1 MVTRG
6 GLLLLLLL
14 LLLYLICIFRVLTVK
29 QSKFNAD
36 GSPPD
41 PTFQWIV
48 PVTIGTATNPNKHS
62 FLLDTPEQEV
72 RLEGVSSD
80 ECLSLN
86 PGYRGFY
93 RVQYSA
99 EMLNHILT
107 QVKKL
112 ELTPS
117 DRLGLHN
124 DLYAQVCHSLSLST
138 RVIFIHTITG

>member
-1 MVTRG
+1 M
-6 GLLLLLLL
+6 
-14 LLLYLICIFRVLTVK
+14 LYYRVLNVQ

-41 PTFQWIV
+41 PTYQCIV
-48 PVTIGTATNPNKHS
+48 SVTIGTATDPNKHS
-62 FLLDTPEQEV
+62 FLLESADKEV
-72 RLEGVSSD
+72 RLDGVSAD

-99 EMLNHILT
+99 EMLNIILE

-112 ELTPS
+112 KLTPS

-124 DLYAQVCHSLSLST
+124 DLYAQVCGIGILESFVYFRLHGLKQGLSNYGK
-138 RVIFIHTITG
+138 IFGSRIVCG

>member
-1 MVTRG
+1 MQ
-6 GLLLLLLL
+6 
-14 LLLYLICIFRVLTVK
+14 

-41 PTFQWIV
+41 PTYQWIV
-48 PVTIGTATNPNKHS
+48 PVTIGTATDPKKHS
-62 FLLDTPEQEV
+62 FLLESADKEV
-72 RLEGVSSD
+72 RLDGVSAD

-99 EMLNHILT
+99 EMLKNILE
-107 QVKKL
+107 QVKQLK
-112 ELTPS
+112 LTPS

-124 DLYAQVCHSLSLST
+124 DLYAQVCGINMLESLY
-138 RVIFIHTITG
+138 ITG

>member
-1 MVTRG
+1 MQ
-6 GLLLLLLL
+6 
-14 LLLYLICIFRVLTVK
+14 

-41 PTFQWIV
+41 PTYQWIV
-48 PVTIGTATNPNKHS
+48 PVTIGTATDPNKHS
-62 FLLDTPEQEV
+62 FLLESADTEV
-72 RLEGVSSD
+72 RLEGVSAD

-99 EMLNHILT
+99 EMLKNILE
-107 QVKKL
+107 QVKQLK
-112 ELTPS
+112 LTPS

-124 DLYAQVCHSLSLST
+124 DLYAQVCERAYNRGPMGPIGVQWDAYLCPHRLKLA
-138 RVIFIHTITG
+138 